1 MPVIKIKLFSHLK
14 YIFKQDEIDLKFTP
28 GETTKNLEDKI
39 RKIGGEQ
46 IASMPFRIALNHEF
60 VSEPRKVNENDEIA
74 LIPPVQGG

>member
-14 YIFKQDEIDLKFTP
+14 YIFKKDEIELKFTA
-28 GETTKNLEDKI
+28 GETTKDLEDKI

-46 IASMPFRIALNHEF
+46 IVSMPFRIALNHEF
-60 VSEPRKVNENDEIA
+60 VLKPRKVNESDEIA

>member
-14 YIFKQDEIDLKFTP
+14 YIFKQDEIDLVFTA
-28 GETTKNLEDKI
+28 GETTKDLEDKI

-46 IASMPFRIALNHEF
+46 IASMPFRIAQNHEF
-60 VSEPRKVNENDEIA
+60 VSEPRKLNENDEIA

>member
-14 YIFKQDEIDLKFTP
+14 YIFKQDEIDLVFTA
-28 GETTKNLEDKI
+28 GETTKDLEDKI

-46 IASMPFRIALNHEF
+46 IASMPFRIAQNHEF
-60 VSEPRKVNENDEIA
+60 VSEPRKLNESDEIA